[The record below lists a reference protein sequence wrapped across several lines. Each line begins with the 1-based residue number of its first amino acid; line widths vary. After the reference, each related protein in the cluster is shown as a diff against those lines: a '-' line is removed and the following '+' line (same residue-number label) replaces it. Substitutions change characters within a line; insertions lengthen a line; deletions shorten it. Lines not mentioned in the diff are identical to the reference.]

1 MIAKDQVIGNQSPAK
16 KETFALCQSVRNWS
30 LEQIKNIFLEYRKKS
45 ENFIKKLN
53 DLKETE
59 NQLKNLE
66 NSFVKTDTEIK
77 NKMDSEIRKI
87 EEKFELEINA
97 NNVFKDEMLKKFD
110 DYKKG

>member
-1 MIAKDQVIGNQSPAK
+1 
-16 KETFALCQSVRNWS
+16 